1 LSADAAPGPAPAG
14 GHVRFTIVLA
24 APVVLAGLL
33 VFTHWRAYDY
43 GRVSE
48 REAAQRA
55 LAEQRE
61 REVRLLEELETE
73 RKKLRVEYRERIK
86 VVQKAADPLVC
97 IDQKVPVT
105 LLKSLHR
112 EKP

>member
-1 LSADAAPGPAPAG
+1 M
-14 GHVRFTIVLA
+14 RFTIVLA

-61 REVRLLEELETE
+61 RELRLLDELEAE
-73 RKKLRVEYRERIK
+73 RRKVRIEYRERIK
-86 VVQKAADPLVC
+86 VVQKAGDPLVC
-97 IDQKVPVT
+97 IDQKVPAT
-105 LLKSLHR
+105 LLKSLQR
-112 EKP
+112 DRP